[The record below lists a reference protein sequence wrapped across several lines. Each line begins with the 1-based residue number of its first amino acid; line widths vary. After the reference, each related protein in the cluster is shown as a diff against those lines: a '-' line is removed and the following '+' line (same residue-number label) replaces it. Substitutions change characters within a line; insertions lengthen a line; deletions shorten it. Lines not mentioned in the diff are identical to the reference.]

1 MAADDL
7 EQWLLSLPLEEPCN
21 IDGENVYLRLG
32 PDGAELGVILMTNP
46 SAAQVAEALRT
57 GFQGALEYEAGL
69 ALAAAGDELVINRW
83 IDDVEAWSDVG
94 EALEGILNQ
103 AALFRAAMAHS
114 EDHAGVARR
123 PDTRARQEL
132 NRGL

>member
-7 EQWLLSLPLEEPCN
+7 EKWLLSLPLEEPCN

-32 PDGAELGVILMTNP
+32 PDGAELGVILMTSP
-46 SAAQVAEALRT
+46 SGAQMAEAMRT
-57 GFQGALEYEAGL
+57 GFQSALEYEAGL
-69 ALAAAGDELVINRW
+69 ALGAAGDELVINRW
-83 IDDVEAWSDVG
+83 IDGVEAWSDVG

-103 AALFRAAMAHS
+103 AALFRAAMAHH
-114 EDHAGVARR
+114 EDHAGTQRRADARV
-123 PDTRARQEL
+123 RQEL